1 MWRPI
6 LISKSS
12 NNKVQSS
19 KFPRCHT
26 LMNFVILILLCHLN
40 FVIAFL
46 IVQDKAFASVENG
59 ISITSQKMTVR
70 NQENLMI
77 FEGKVT
83 VTKEDLTI
91 NADQLKVYFVSSP
104 QGILSSDGES
114 KNKKDSNNDKNE
126 KNAQVREVSSM
137 EATGNVT
144 LRQGDKRGK
153 ADKAT
158 YYKKDDMI
166 ILMGNAE
173 IWEKDY
179 NVKGK
184 RMTIYLGEERSIVEE
199 SKVRIDNN
207 KK

>member
-1 MWRPI
+1 MWRHI
-6 LISKSS
+6 LIDRH
-12 NNKVQSS
+12 QA
-19 KFPRCHT
+19 CIA
-26 LMNFVILILLCHLN
+26 LAILLLAMN
-40 FVIAFL
+40 LYITDNAYSS
-46 IVQDKAFASVENG
+46 IDTGDTG
-59 ISITSQKMTVR
+59 ISITSHKMTVR

-77 FEGKVT
+77 FEGKVI
-83 VTKEDLTI
+83 VIKEDLTI

-126 KNAQVREVSSM
+126 KNAQVKEVSSM

>member
-1 MWRPI
+1 MLKHLLTGSRQACVA
-6 LISKSS
+6 LA
-12 NNKVQSS
+12 
-19 KFPRCHT
+19 
-26 LMNFVILILLCHLN
+26 ILLLVMVPYVPDN
-40 FVIAFL
+40 AYPTIDA
-46 IVQDKAFASVENG
+46 G
-59 ISITSQKMTVR
+59 ISITSHKMTVR

-104 QGILSSDGES
+104 QGILSANGES
-114 KNKKDSNNDKNE
+114 KNNKDGNNDKNE
-126 KNAQVREVSSM
+126 KSAQVREVSQM
-137 EATGNVT
+137 EAAGNVT
-144 LRQGDKRGK
+144 LRQGDKHGK

-179 NVKGK
+179 HVKGK

>member
-1 MWRPI
+1 MLKHI
-6 LISKSS
+6 LIDRH
-12 NNKVQSS
+12 QA
-19 KFPRCHT
+19 CIA
-26 LMNFVILILLCHLN
+26 LAILLLAMN
-40 FVIAFL
+40 PYITDNAYSS
-46 IVQDKAFASVENG
+46 IDTG
-59 ISITSQKMTVR
+59 ISITSHKMTVR

-126 KNAQVREVSSM
+126 KNTPVKEVSSM

-144 LRQGDKRGK
+144 LIQGDKRGK
-153 ADKAT
+153 ADKAI

-173 IWEKDY
+173 MWEKDY